1 MGYISIKRV
10 HIVSL
15 SRSFSLESTVFL
27 GCLLHSFSV
36 NSVVSCY
43 KGLDLQLAN
52 YNHCWI
58 AVGFFPSMTIGVPS
72 IWCWLKAQRYGSESR
87 SPSSTDLSRN
97 MTGRFR
103 FVTHRLHWLR
113 RKGKDPWVKLCG
125 LFSLH
130 NSQMWWGEIR
140 AAHCTIVRNKL
151 KTWP

>member
-15 SRSFSLESTVFL
+15 SHSFSLESTVFL

-43 KGLDLQLAN
+43 KGMDLQLAN

-58 AVGFFPSMTIGVPS
+58 GFFPSMTIGVPS

-87 SPSSTDLSRN
+87 SPSNTDLSRN
-97 MTGRFR
+97 MTGRFH
-103 FVTHRLHWLR
+103 FVTRRLHWLR
-113 RKGKDPWVKLCG
+113 RKDPWEKLCG
-125 LFSLH
+125 LFSPH